1 MATLANTEIREAAKR
16 NGVRLWQVAEDIGI
30 TDASFSRKLRRELP
44 AEERERV
51 LNVIDK
57 LAAERREVS

>member
-1 MATLANTEIREAAKR
+1 MASQANTEIRDAAKR
-16 NGVRLWQVAEDIGI
+16 NGVYLWQVAEGIGI
-30 TDASFSRKLRRELP
+30 SDAAFSRKLRRELP

-57 LAAERREVS
+57 LAAENREVS

>member
-1 MATLANTEIREAAKR
+1 MVTLANTEIREAAKR
-16 NGVRLWQVAEDIGI
+16 NGVRLWQVAEGIGI

>member
-1 MATLANTEIREAAKR
+1 MAALANTEIRDAAKR
-16 NGVRLWQVAEDIGI
+16 KGVYQWQEAEGIGI
-30 TDASFSRKLRRELP
+30 TDATFSRKLRRELP

-57 LAAERREVS
+57 LAAESREVS

>member
-1 MATLANTEIREAAKR
+1 MVTLANTEIREAAKR
-16 NGVRLWQVAEDIGI
+16 NGVRLWQVAEGIGI
-30 TDASFSRKLRRELP
+30 ADASFSRKLRRELP

>member
-57 LAAERREVS
+57 LAAERGEVS